1 VRWEVKAKRFI
12 FRPPHI
18 LLFGENLVEIRHAP
32 TGQFKQM
39 LEQKSITLLEQTGL
53 NGDSGEFY
61 VAWKGE
67 ANDERGQSQ
76 ALVEVLETRELSPIM
91 PNPERSSLERNTS
104 TVSAAPIADPLWG
117 EWS

>member
-1 VRWEVKAKRFI
+1 MKATKFI

-18 LLFGENLVEIRHAP
+18 LLFGGNFVEVRHAP

-39 LEQKSITLLEQTGL
+39 VERKSIALLEQTGL
-53 NGDSGEFY
+53 GGDSGEFF

-76 ALVEVLETRELSPIM
+76 ALVEVLETRELSPL
-91 PNPERSSLERNTS
+91 PTSPERASLERNS
-104 TVSAAPIADPLWG
+104 SAISAAPRADPLWD
-117 EWS
+117 EWN